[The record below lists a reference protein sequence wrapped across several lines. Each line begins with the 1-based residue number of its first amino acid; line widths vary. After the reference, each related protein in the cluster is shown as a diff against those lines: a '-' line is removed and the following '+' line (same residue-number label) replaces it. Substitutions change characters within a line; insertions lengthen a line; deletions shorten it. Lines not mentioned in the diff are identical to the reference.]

1 MNKKKKKNK
10 KKARGEH
17 ADARELASL
26 YISKGVPIYPTPH
39 GHAYHTVAWRMGLE
53 LNIMNNEEEDENE
66 EGNGTPAGGE
76 NAPPQAIVRE
86 NDEPLNPEA
95 ILGEALGNGIIAPN
109 NNNNEGNN
117 VRVPP
122 PPPPPPRSNNNVE
135 EEGDDDNN
143 NVNTNT
149 DAFYT
154 HRYVEEAQD
163 EHTTGRSD
171 SFLFSRNHATY
182 VEEKALFCTFLFFFC
197 CYAFSCFCNFSP
209 IVYLTFLL
217 CAYIFFLLSFVFFFC
232 RETKE
237 RN

>member
-1 MNKKKKKNK
+1 
-10 KKARGEH
+10 
-17 ADARELASL
+17 
-26 YISKGVPIYPTPH
+26 
-39 GHAYHTVAWRMGLE
+39 
-53 LNIMNNEEEDENE
+53 MNNEEEDENE
-66 EGNGTPAGGE
+66 EGNGTAAGGE

-171 SFLFSRNHATY
+171 SFLFSRNHTTY
-182 VEEKALFCTFLFFFC
+182 VEEKALFCTF
-197 CYAFSCFCNFSP
+197 CF
-209 IVYLTFLL
+209 
-217 CAYIFFLLSFVFFFC
+217 SFVAMHSLVFATSAPSFI
-232 RETKE
+232 
-237 RN
+237 